1 MTETPEDL
9 ANPVL
14 SPGFDRARLLSR
26 ILVVLLTI
34 GLVIGVI
41 AIVGYTAYLI
51 LPELQTFVAKH
62 SRHPVPRLSGGKYLL
77 HLVSFAAGFLAILSA
92 RRLFARFAA
101 GDVFSAGTIAQ
112 MRAAAMWVT
121 IAGVLPPRP
130 LTLIV
135 GMAVY
140 VAAYVMVEARRL
152 ADEAAGIV

>member
-1 MTETPEDL
+1 MTETPEIQT
-9 ANPVL
+9 NPTL

-34 GLVIGVI
+34 GLVIGVV
-41 AIVGYTAYLI
+41 AILGYTAYLF
-51 LPELQTFVAKH
+51 LPDLQALVDKH
-62 SRHPVPRLSGGKYLL
+62 THHPVPRLSGGKYLL
-77 HLVSFAAGFLAILSA
+77 HLISFAAGFLAILSA
-92 RRLFARFAA
+92 RRLFASFAA

-130 LTLIV
+130 PTLIV

-152 ADEAAGIV
+152 ADDAAGIV